1 MPPGHLFVEYIY
13 RYIDNHRMKNSKQI
27 RQEFISFFEK
37 RGHRF
42 VRSAP
47 VVPND
52 DPTLLFSNS
61 GMAQFKDVF
70 LGTGIRDYSRAVNSQ
85 KCIRASGKHNDLE
98 DVGYDNYHHTF
109 FEMLGNWSFGDY
121 FKKEAIEW
129 AWELMT
135 EQWRLP
141 KEKMWAT
148 VFAGGDGVEA
158 DEDAEKLWKTCTDI
172 ASEQVLRFDK
182 NDNFWEMGEVGPC
195 GPCSELHIDLGQGT
209 CPLSDKHECAVN
221 LEGCWR
227 FVELWNL
234 VFMQYQRFAD
244 GHLEELSAQH
254 VDTGMGLERICRV
267 LQEVDSN
274 YSTDLFVPILDK
286 ISEVTGQADSGED
299 TGVAF
304 RVIADH
310 LRSLSFAVADGA
322 LPSNEG
328 RGYVLRR
335 MLRRATRF
343 GRVLN
348 MHEPFIY
355 KLVPTLAEVMGD
367 AFPEINKQQKH
378 VQNVIQAEETS
389 FGSTLD
395 RGLEIFQKMISSS
408 ETKSSKIISGED
420 AFKLYDTYGFPVDL
434 TRLMSN
440 EHGFEVDEK
449 GFEKLMKE
457 QQERAREAGK
467 FKTIPDKWSEISEGP
482 DSKFVG
488 YDTFITESK
497 LRRFSQNESGQW
509 QFILDTTPFYA
520 ESGGQVGD
528 HGILQQND
536 NTWNVVDVQKMGDS
550 IIHICEAENKNLKNI
565 APDNSTITASV
576 DEKLRLSTTN
586 NHTAAHLMHEA
597 LRQVLGEHVTQ
608 AGSLVN
614 PEILR
619 FDFTHFE
626 KVSDTQLEEIEN
638 IVNLVIR
645 QNINTDIYETPFDEA
660 ISSGIIALFGEKY
673 GDVVRVVKI
682 SDYSEELC
690 GGCHVKATGQ
700 IGQFR
705 IVSEEGIAA
714 GIRRVVAVTGK
725 QAELMAQEQGRVARA
740 LRQLLNVPEAQIPE
754 MAEKLAEEK
763 RQLEKEV
770 QSLRSKAALAGISE
784 LVAQAEEIEGVSVLA
799 REIEADSA
807 DTLRNIG
814 HSVREQISSGIA
826 WLAATMDEKST
837 LLCVVS
843 DDLIQ
848 RGIKAGD
855 MVNEVAK
862 LADGRGG
869 GKPNMA
875 QAGIKAPEKLS
886 SALAAATEIVR
897 EKLAN

>member
-1 MPPGHLFVEYIY
+1 
-13 RYIDNHRMKNSKQI
+13 MKNSKQI
-27 RQEFISFFEK
+27 RQEFISFFEE

-70 LGTGIRDYSRAVNSQ
+70 LGTGIREYNRAANSQ

-98 DVGYDNYHHTF
+98 DVGHDNYHHTF

-135 EQWRLP
+135 DVWGLP
-141 KEKMWAT
+141 KDKLWAT
-148 VFAGGDGVEA
+148 VYEGGEGVEA
-158 DEDAEKLWKTCTDI
+158 DKDAENIWCTRTDI
-172 ASEQVLRFDK
+172 NPEQVLRFDK
-182 NDNFWEMGEVGPC
+182 ADNFWEMGEVGPC
-195 GPCSELHIDLGQGT
+195 GPCSELHIDLGEGT
-209 CPLSDKHECAVN
+209 CPFSEKHNCSVN

-234 VFMQYQRFAD
+234 VFIQYQRFPD
-244 GHLEELSAQH
+244 GHLEPLAAQH

-267 LQEVDSN
+267 LQGVDSN
-274 YSTDLFVPILDK
+274 YSTDLFTPILAR
-286 ISEVTGQADSGED
+286 ISEVTGQKDADGEV
-299 TGVAF
+299 GVAF

-310 LRSLSFAVADGA
+310 LRSLSFAIADGA
-322 LPSNEG
+322 FPSNEG

-335 MLRRATRF
+335 MLRRATRY

-355 KLVPTLAEVMGD
+355 KLVPILAEVMGN

-378 VQNVIQAEETS
+378 VQNVIKAEETS
-389 FGSTLD
+389 FGLTLD
-395 RGLEIFQKMISSS
+395 RGLEIFSKMVSTP
-408 ETKSSKIISGED
+408 ETQAAKQLSAED

-434 TRLMSN
+434 TRLMC
-440 EHGFEVDEK
+440 DERGIGTDEN
-449 GFEKLMKE
+449 GFEKLMEE
-457 QQERAREAGK
+457 QRTRAREAGK
-467 FKTIPDKWSEISEGP
+467 FKATLDEWTEVSAGP

-488 YDTFITESK
+488 YDVFKTDSK
-497 LRRFSQNESGQW
+497 LRRYSRNEQGQW
-509 QFILDTTPFYA
+509 QFIFDATPFYA

-528 HGILQQND
+528 HGTLEQNGKK
-536 NTWNVVDVQKMGDS
+536 WNVVDVQKQGDS
-550 IIHICEAENKNLKNI
+550 IIHYCEQISSNDKNDATDLS
-565 APDNSTITASV
+565 PDDSKMTAVV

-597 LRQVLGEHVTQ
+597 LRQVLGEHVNQ

-626 KVSDTQLEEIEN
+626 KVTEVQQEEIED
-638 IVNLVIR
+638 IVNSVIR
-645 QNINTDIYETPFDEA
+645 ENIPTDIYETPFQEA
-660 ISSGIIALFGEKY
+660 IDAGITALFGEKY
-673 GDVVRVVKI
+673 GDVVRVVKV
-682 SDYSEELC
+682 SDFSEELC

-705 IVSEEGIAA
+705 LFSEEAIAS
-714 GIRRVVAVTGK
+714 GVRRIVAVTGR
-725 QAELMAQEQGRVARA
+725 QAEIMNQQQSRVARS
-740 LRQLLNVPEAQIPE
+740 LRQLMNAPEAQVPE
-754 MAEKLAEEK
+754 MVEKLAEDK
-763 RQLEKEV
+763 RQLEKEL
-770 QSLRSKAALAGISE
+770 QALRSENALSGVSGLI
-784 LVAQAEEIEGVSVLA
+784 AQTEDVEGVSVLA
-799 REIEADSA
+799 KIIEVDSA
-807 DTLRNIG
+807 DTLRNMG
-814 HSVREQISSGIA
+814 EALREQMSSGIA
-826 WLAATMDEKST
+826 WLATTISGKST
-837 LLCVVS
+837 LLCVVT
-843 DDLIQ
+843 DDLIK
-848 RGIKAGD
+848 RGFKAGEL
-855 MVNEVAK
+855 VNAVAL

-875 QAGIKAPEKLS
+875 QAGIKSPEKLPE
-886 SALAAATEIVR
+886 ALAAAPEFILEILR
-897 EKLAN
+897 K

>member
-1 MPPGHLFVEYIY
+1 
-13 RYIDNHRMKNSKQI
+13 MKNSKQI

-135 EQWRLP
+135 EQWGLP

-158 DEDAEKLWKTCTDI
+158 DEDAENLWKTCTDI

-299 TGVAF
+299 AGVAF

-565 APDNSTITASV
+565 VPDNSTITASV
-576 DEKLRLSTTN
+576 DEKSRLSTTN

-682 SDYSEELC
+682 SDFSEELC

-784 LVAQAEEIEGVSVLA
+784 LVAQAEEVEGVSVLA

-875 QAGIKAPEKLS
+875 QAGIKAPEKLP

>member
-1 MPPGHLFVEYIY
+1 
-13 RYIDNHRMKNSKQI
+13 
-27 RQEFISFFEK
+27 
-37 RGHRF
+37 
-42 VRSAP
+42 
-47 VVPND
+47 
-52 DPTLLFSNS
+52 
-61 GMAQFKDVF
+61 
-70 LGTGIRDYSRAVNSQ
+70 
-85 KCIRASGKHNDLE
+85 
-98 DVGYDNYHHTF
+98 
-109 FEMLGNWSFGDY
+109 
-121 FKKEAIEW
+121 
-129 AWELMT
+129 
-135 EQWRLP
+135 
-141 KEKMWAT
+141 
-148 VFAGGDGVEA
+148 
-158 DEDAEKLWKTCTDI
+158 
-172 ASEQVLRFDK
+172 
-182 NDNFWEMGEVGPC
+182 
-195 GPCSELHIDLGQGT
+195 
-209 CPLSDKHECAVN
+209 
-221 LEGCWR
+221 
-227 FVELWNL
+227 
-234 VFMQYQRFAD
+234 MQYQRFAD

-274 YSTDLFVPILDK
+274 YSTDLFVPILEK

-299 TGVAF
+299 AGVAF

-565 APDNSTITASV
+565 VPDNSTITASV
-576 DEKLRLSTTN
+576 DEKSRLSTTN

-682 SDYSEELC
+682 SDFSEELC

-770 QSLRSKAALAGISE
+770 QSLRSKAALAGISD
-784 LVAQAEEIEGVSVLA
+784 LVAQVEEVEGVSVLA

-875 QAGIKAPEKLS
+875 QAGIKAPEKLP

>member
-1 MPPGHLFVEYIY
+1 
-13 RYIDNHRMKNSKQI
+13 MKNSKQI

-135 EQWRLP
+135 EQWGLP

-158 DEDAEKLWKTCTDI
+158 DEDAENLWKTCTDI

-274 YSTDLFVPILDK
+274 YSTDLFVPIMDK

-299 TGVAF
+299 AGVAF

-378 VQNVIQAEETS
+378 VQNVIQAEEAN

-565 APDNSTITASV
+565 VPDNSTITASV
-576 DEKLRLSTTN
+576 DEKSRLSTTN

-682 SDYSEELC
+682 SDFSEELC

-784 LVAQAEEIEGVSVLA
+784 LVAQAEEVEGVSVLA

-875 QAGIKAPEKLS
+875 QAGIKAPEKLP

>member
-1 MPPGHLFVEYIY
+1 
-13 RYIDNHRMKNSKQI
+13 MKNSKQI

-135 EQWRLP
+135 EQWGLP

-158 DEDAEKLWKTCTDI
+158 DEDAENLWKTCTDI

-274 YSTDLFVPILDK
+274 YSTDLFVPIMDK

-299 TGVAF
+299 AGVAF

-565 APDNSTITASV
+565 VPDNSTITASV
-576 DEKLRLSTTN
+576 DEKSRLSTTN

-682 SDYSEELC
+682 SDFSEELC

-770 QSLRSKAALAGISE
+770 QSLRSKAALEGISE
-784 LVAQAEEIEGVSVLA
+784 LVAQAEEVEGVSVLA

-875 QAGIKAPEKLS
+875 QAGIKAPEKLP
-886 SALAAATEIVR
+886 SALAAAKGIVL
-897 EKLAN
+897 EKLSN

>member
-1 MPPGHLFVEYIY
+1 
-13 RYIDNHRMKNSKQI
+13 MKNSKQI

-135 EQWRLP
+135 EQWGLP

-158 DEDAEKLWKTCTDI
+158 DEDAENLWKTCTDI

-274 YSTDLFVPILDK
+274 YSTDLFVPIMDK

-299 TGVAF
+299 AGVAF

-550 IIHICEAENKNLKNI
+550 IIHICETENKNLKNI
-565 APDNSTITASV
+565 VPDNSTITASV
-576 DEKLRLSTTN
+576 DEKSRLSTTN

-608 AGSLVN
+608 AGSLVS
-614 PEILR
+614 PELLR

-682 SDYSEELC
+682 SDFSEELC

-705 IVSEEGIAA
+705 LVSEEGIAA

-784 LVAQAEEIEGVSVLA
+784 LVAQAEEVEGVSVLA

-826 WLAATMDEKST
+826 WLATTMDEKST

-875 QAGIKAPEKLS
+875 QAGIKAPEKLP

>member
-1 MPPGHLFVEYIY
+1 
-13 RYIDNHRMKNSKQI
+13 MKNSKQI

-135 EQWRLP
+135 EQWGLP

-158 DEDAEKLWKTCTDI
+158 DEDAENLWKTCTDI

-274 YSTDLFVPILDK
+274 YSTDLFVPIMDK

-299 TGVAF
+299 AGVAF

-310 LRSLSFAVADGA
+310 LRSLSFAVADGV

-378 VQNVIQAEETS
+378 VQNVIQAEEAN

-565 APDNSTITASV
+565 VPDNSTITASV
-576 DEKLRLSTTN
+576 DEKSRLSTTN

-682 SDYSEELC
+682 SDFSEELC

-784 LVAQAEEIEGVSVLA
+784 LVAQAEEVEGVSVLA

-875 QAGIKAPEKLS
+875 QAGIKAPEKLP